1 MTRRRHIKSRI
12 LLVTIRLLI
21 GVSILLLISAV
32 FYIYQHGAWRDI
44 IRYYRFFINPTRLQA
59 FIASFGPFAQIMF
72 IFVQALQVVFAPVPG
87 EVTGFV
93 GGYLFGT
100 WLGTVLSTIGLMI
113 GSSFAF
119 AIVKMFGVRSVEKVV
134 KRKYIEKFNFFITH
148 RGLYIAFILFV
159 IPGLPKD
166 SLCYLLGLTHIRFI
180 DFFLMNL
187 IGRLPG
193 TLMLAYQGSAV
204 KHEQY
209 LSFFTLFGISL
220 AVIVLLYFLREY
232 VIRKSSILS
241 QKIYN
246 YFKKHEKHKS
256 E

>member
-1 MTRRRHIKSRI
+1 MKRRLVKSKALSLTLRVLFAILI
-12 LLVTIRLLI
+12 LL
-21 GVSILLLISAV
+21 SISFT
-32 FYIYQHGAWRDI
+32 FYLYEHGASREI
-44 IRYYRFFINPTRLQA
+44 IQYYRFFINPVRLRA
-59 FIASFGPFAQIMF
+59 FIVSFGPFANVMF
-72 IFVQALQVVFAPVPG
+72 VLVQALQVIFAPVPG

-100 WLGTVLSTIGLMI
+100 WPGTFLSTIGLMI

-119 AIVKMFGVRSVEKVV
+119 AITKKFGVSFVEKVV
-134 KRKYIEKFNFFITH
+134 KKKYIEKFDFFITH
-148 RGLYIAFILFV
+148 RGLYIAFILFL

-166 SLCYLLGLTHIRFI
+166 SLCYLLGLTHMRFI

-209 LSFFTLFGISL
+209 LSFFTLFGISVAL
-220 AVIVLLYFLREY
+220 IVVLYFLREH
-232 VIRKSSILS
+232 VIRKSATLTR
-241 QKIYN
+241 KVHDYLR
-246 YFKKHEKHKS
+246 KKRERQS
-256 E
+256 G